1 MPLLLFNVE
10 SVVVLLPLF
19 KLLSSH
25 FIFLIK
31 SRFTLT
37 LSRKCGHSMFASVF
51 YFQRVFALI
60 LSQQLSVQLIFT
72 MIYFMKR
79 ANDKIRFQYHL

>member
-1 MPLLLFNVE
+1 MLRKGRKIHIRHLPEHFHNMPLLLFNVE
-10 SVVVLLPLF
+10 SVVALLPLF

-37 LSRKCGHSMFASVF
+37 LSRKCGHSMFASLF

-60 LSQQLSVQLIFT
+60 LS
-72 MIYFMKR
+72 
-79 ANDKIRFQYHL
+79 